1 MLCSITPVGDVLPVE
16 VAWHPAAPCGVS
28 EASPLWPALA
38 GLSQAWA
45 GCPLPAPGPSHYC
58 SDAAERGHQ
67 TKDWPM
73 GIPLLGPRFS
83 NRDIRGLSKRL
94 DLSLLGLP
102 RWEQLRRHLALQAPC
117 LRASTCLPAWA
128 LCVRVGQSPWCARA
142 HSTWPAPSG
151 EEGLWATM
159 LGDLLVR

>member
-1 MLCSITPVGDVLPVE
+1 MKLPHCGQLWQGDPRRGQDVHSQPQALPII
-16 VAWHPAAPCGVS
+16 
-28 EASPLWPALA
+28 
-38 GLSQAWA
+38 
-45 GCPLPAPGPSHYC
+45 
-58 SDAAERGHQ
+58 AAEGGHQ
-67 TKDWPM
+67 TEDWPM

-83 NRDIRGLSKRL
+83 NRAIRGLSKRL

-117 LRASTCLPAWA
+117 PRVSTCLPAWV

-159 LGDLLVR
+159 LGDLLVRQSDSSDPGHFFKCYELVSYFD